1 MNSESLVY
9 VLLMNFSDKFSNPKL
24 KFGMEKIQT

>member
-9 VLLMNFSDKFSNPKL
+9 VLLMNFSDKFNNHKL
-24 KFGMEKIQT
+24 KFGMDKKHT